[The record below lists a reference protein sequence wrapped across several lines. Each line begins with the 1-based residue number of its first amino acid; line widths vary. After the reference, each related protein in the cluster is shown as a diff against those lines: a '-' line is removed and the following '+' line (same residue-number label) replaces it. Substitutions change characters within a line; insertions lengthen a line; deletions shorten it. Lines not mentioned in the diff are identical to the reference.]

1 MQTFVETGLKP
12 EILQALESIGFEKP
26 TPIQAKAIP
35 HLINSDKDLL
45 AYAQTGTGK
54 TAAFS
59 LPLIHGIDEK
69 SDDINAII
77 LCPTRELCLQIERD
91 IQTFIKYIPDLKA
104 MAVYGGESID
114 RQIKGLRSKPNIIV
128 GTPGRVCD
136 LIRRKK
142 LKLGNINYVVLD
154 EADEMLTM
162 GFKDELDQILS
173 ACPSERQT
181 LCFSATMP
189 RELLRIANEYMDSP
203 DEITAGQRNVSAENV
218 KHVYLVADRS
228 DKYEV
233 LKRVADI
240 NPNIYAIVFCRTR
253 MGTKEVA
260 DRLMADK
267 YAADAL
273 HGDLSQAQRDYVMN
287 KFRKKQIQI
296 LVATDVAARG
306 IDVNDLTHVIN
317 YELPDQLEAYIHRS
331 GRTGRA
337 GKEGMAVSLI
347 TRRDLSRISQLERK
361 IGKKISMKKIPTGQE
376 ICQRQLF
383 SLVDKFVATD
393 VNDDI
398 NEYLPMIEEK
408 MEALSKEEL
417 IKKFVSSE
425 FNRFLSYY
433 KNSQDLNSKDRSKK
447 TRGGKYSRFHINVG
461 KKQGL
466 DPKDIIGIL
475 NDTRSLRNIEVGQ
488 IDIMNNFSFFEV
500 PNDREQD
507 VIPALDGARY
517 KSQQIEIEL
526 AKPKPSSS
534 SSSNYDRPR
543 KARFNKSKSGGGS
556 GGSSR
561 GSGGSS
567 RGRGRFSKGGS
578 SAKSS
583 GKSRSSRFSY

>member
-561 GSGGSS
+561 G
-567 RGRGRFSKGGS
+567 RGRFSKGGS

>member
-12 EILQALESIGFEKP
+12 EILQALDFIGFEKP
-26 TPIQAKAIP
+26 TPIQAKTIP
-35 HLINSDKDLL
+35 HLINSNKDLL
-45 AYAQTGTGK
+45 AFAQTGTGK

-59 LPLIHGIDEK
+59 LPLIHCIDEN

-77 LCPTRELCLQIERD
+77 LCPTRELCLQIEKD
-91 IQTFIKYIPDLKA
+91 IQNFIKYVPQLKA

-114 RQIKGLRSKPNIIV
+114 RQIKGLRNNPNIIV

-136 LIRRKK
+136 LIRRRK
-142 LKLGNINYVVLD
+142 LKLGNIDYLVLD

-162 GFKDELDQILS
+162 GFKDELDQILT
-173 ACPSERQT
+173 ACPEERQT
-181 LCFSATMP
+181 LLFSATMP
-189 RELLRIANEYMDSP
+189 RELVRIANEYMDSP
-203 DEITAGQRNVSAENV
+203 EEISVGQRNVSAENV

-253 MGTKEVA
+253 MGSKEVA
-260 DRLMADK
+260 ERLMADK

-347 TRRDLSRISQLERK
+347 TRRDLSRISLLERK
-361 IGKKISMKKIPTGQE
+361 IGKKISKKNIPTGQE

-383 SLVDKFVATD
+383 SLVDKMVATD
-393 VNDDI
+393 INEDI
-398 NEYLPMIEEK
+398 NDYLPMIEEK
-408 MEALSKEEL
+408 MAELSKEEL
-417 IKKFVSSE
+417 IKKFVSTE
-425 FNRFLSYY
+425 FNRFISYY
-433 KNSQDLNSKDRSKK
+433 KNAPDLNTKDKSKK
-447 TRGGKYSRFHINVG
+447 KRGGKFSRFHINVG

-466 DPKDIIGIL
+466 DPKGVIGIL
-475 NDTRSLRNIEVGQ
+475 NDSRNLRNIEVGQ
-488 IDIMNNFSFFEV
+488 IDIMNNFAFFEV
-500 PNDREQD
+500 PLDREQE
-507 VIPALDGARY
+507 VIPALSGARY
-517 KSQQIEIEL
+517 RSHTLEVEL
-526 AKPKPSSS
+526 AKPKPESESR
-534 SSSNYDRPR
+534 YDRPR
-543 KARFNKSKSGGGS
+543 KSRFNKSKSNGS
-556 GGSSR
+556 GGSDR
-561 GSGGSS
+561 SS
-567 RGRGRFSKGGS
+567 RGRGKFSKG
-578 SAKSS
+578 S
-583 GKSRSSRFSY
+583 GKSSSKNRSSRFSY

>member
-12 EILQALESIGFEKP
+12 EILQALDSIGFEKP
-26 TPIQAKAIP
+26 TPIQAKTIP
-35 HLINSDKDLL
+35 HLINSNKDLL
-45 AYAQTGTGK
+45 AFAQTGTGK

-59 LPLIHGIDEK
+59 LPLIHSIDEN

-91 IQTFIKYIPDLKA
+91 IQTFIKYVPKLKA

-114 RQIKGLRSKPNIIV
+114 RQIKGLRNNPNIIV

-136 LIRRKK
+136 LIRRRK
-142 LKLGNINYVVLD
+142 LKLGNIDYLVLD

-173 ACPSERQT
+173 ACPEERQT
-181 LCFSATMP
+181 LLFSATMP
-189 RELLRIANEYMDSP
+189 RELVRIANEYMDSP
-203 DEITAGQRNVSAENV
+203 EEISAGQKNVSAENV

-253 MGTKEVA
+253 MGSKEVA
-260 DRLMADK
+260 ERLMADK

-347 TRRDLSRISQLERK
+347 TRRDLSRVSQLERK
-361 IGKKISMKKIPTGQE
+361 IGKKISKKKIPTGQE

-383 SLVDKFVATD
+383 SLVDKMVATD
-393 VNDDI
+393 INEDI

-408 MEALSKEEL
+408 MAELSKEEL
-417 IKKFVSSE
+417 IKKFVSTE
-425 FNRFLSYY
+425 FNRFISYY
-433 KNSQDLNSKDRSKK
+433 KNAPDLNTKDRSKK
-447 TRGGKYSRFHINVG
+447 KRGGKYSRFHINVG

-466 DPKDIIGIL
+466 DPKGVIGIL
-475 NDTRSLRNIEVGQ
+475 NDTRNLRNIEVGQ
-488 IDIMNNFSFFEV
+488 IDIMNNFAFFEV
-500 PNDREQD
+500 PVDREQE
-507 VIPALDGARY
+507 VIPALSGARY
-517 KSQQIEIEL
+517 RSHTLEVEP
-526 AKPKPSSS
+526 AKPKPVSESR
-534 SSSNYDRPR
+534 YDRPR
-543 KARFNKSKSGGGS
+543 KSRFNKSKSNSSGGG
-556 GGSSR
+556 R
-561 GSGGSS
+561 SS
-567 RGRGRFSKGGS
+567 RGRGKFSKGS
-578 SAKSS
+578 SKSS
-583 GKSRSSRFSY
+583 SKNRSSRFSY

>member
-59 LPLIHGIDEK
+59 LPLIHAIDEK

-142 LKLGNINYVVLD
+142 LKLGNINYLVLD

-361 IGKKISMKKIPTGQE
+361 IGKKISKKKIPTGQE

-383 SLVDKFVATD
+383 SMVDKFVATD

-433 KNSQDLNSKDRSKK
+433 KNSQDLNTKDRSKK

-466 DPKDIIGIL
+466 DPKGIIGIL
-475 NDTRSLRNIEVGQ
+475 NDSRNLRNIEVGQ

-517 KSQQIEIEL
+517 KSHQIEIEL

-534 SSSNYDRPR
+534 SNYDRPR
-543 KARFNKSKSGGGS
+543 RARFNKSKSGGGN
-556 GGSSR
+556 
-561 GSGGSS
+561 GGSS
-567 RGRGRFSKGGS
+567 RGRGRFSKGS
-578 SAKSS
+578 SGKSS

>member
-136 LIRRKK
+136 LIRRKR
-142 LKLGNINYVVLD
+142 LKLGNINYLVLD

-361 IGKKISMKKIPTGQE
+361 IGKKISKKKIPTGQE

-383 SLVDKFVATD
+383 SMVDKFVATD
-393 VNDDI
+393 INDDI

-433 KNSQDLNSKDRSKK
+433 KNSQDLNTKDRSKK

-461 KKQGL
+461 KKHGL
-466 DPKDIIGIL
+466 EPKGIIGIL
-475 NDTRSLRNIEVGQ
+475 NDTRNLRNIEVGQ

-517 KSQQIEIEL
+517 KSHQIEIEL

-534 SSSNYDRPR
+534 PNSDRPR

-561 GSGGSS
+561 G
-567 RGRGRFSKGGS
+567 RGRFSKGS
-578 SAKSS
+578 SSKSS
-583 GKSRSSRFSY
+583 NKSRSSRFSY

>member
-12 EILQALESIGFEKP
+12 EILQALDSIGFEKP

-142 LKLGNINYVVLD
+142 LKLGNINYLVLD

-361 IGKKISMKKIPTGQE
+361 IGKKISKKKIPTGQE

-383 SLVDKFVATD
+383 SMVDKFVATD

-433 KNSQDLNSKDRSKK
+433 KNSQDLNTKDRSKK

-466 DPKDIIGIL
+466 DPKGIIGIL
-475 NDTRSLRNIEVGQ
+475 NDTRNLRNIEVGQ

-517 KSQQIEIEL
+517 KSHQIEIEL

-534 SSSNYDRPR
+534 SNYDRPR
-543 KARFNKSKSGGGS
+543 RARFNKSKSGGGN
-556 GGSSR
+556 
-561 GSGGSS
+561 GGSS
-567 RGRGRFSKGGS
+567 RGRGRFSKGS
-578 SAKSS
+578 SGKSS

>member
-12 EILQALESIGFEKP
+12 EILQALDSIGFEKP
-26 TPIQAKAIP
+26 TPIQAKTIP
-35 HLINSDKDLL
+35 HLINSNKDLL
-45 AYAQTGTGK
+45 AFAQTGTGK

-59 LPLIHGIDEK
+59 LPLIHCIDEN

-91 IQTFIKYIPDLKA
+91 IQNFIKYVPQLKA

-114 RQIKGLRSKPNIIV
+114 RQIKGLRNNPNIIV

-136 LIRRKK
+136 LIRRRK
-142 LKLGNINYVVLD
+142 LKLGNIDYLVLD

-173 ACPSERQT
+173 ACPEERQT
-181 LCFSATMP
+181 LLFSATMP
-189 RELLRIANEYMDSP
+189 RELVRIANEYMDSP
-203 DEITAGQRNVSAENV
+203 EEISAGQRNVSAENV

-253 MGTKEVA
+253 MGSKEVA
-260 DRLMADK
+260 ERLMADK

-361 IGKKISMKKIPTGQE
+361 IGKKISKKKIPTGQE

-383 SLVDKFVATD
+383 SLVDKMVATD
-393 VNDDI
+393 INEDI

-408 MEALSKEEL
+408 MAELSKEEL
-417 IKKFVSSE
+417 IKKFVSTE
-425 FNRFLSYY
+425 FNRFISYY
-433 KNSQDLNSKDRSKK
+433 KNAPDLNTKDKSKK
-447 TRGGKYSRFHINVG
+447 KRGGKYSRFHINVG

-466 DPKDIIGIL
+466 DPKGVIGIL
-475 NDTRSLRNIEVGQ
+475 NDSRNLRNIEVGQ
-488 IDIMNNFSFFEV
+488 IDIMNNFAFFEV
-500 PNDREQD
+500 PVDREQE
-507 VIPALDGARY
+507 VIPALSGARY
-517 KSQQIEIEL
+517 RSHILEVEL
-526 AKPKPSSS
+526 AKPKPASESR
-534 SSSNYDRPR
+534 YDRPR
-543 KARFNKSKSGGGS
+543 KSRFNKSKSNGSVGGG
-556 GGSSR
+556 R
-561 GSGGSS
+561 SS
-567 RGRGRFSKGGS
+567 RGRGKFSKG
-578 SAKSS
+578 S
-583 GKSRSSRFSY
+583 GKSSSKNRSSRFSY

>member
-12 EILQALESIGFEKP
+12 EILQALDSIGFEKP
-26 TPIQAKAIP
+26 TPIQAKTIP
-35 HLINSDKDLL
+35 HLINSNKDLL
-45 AYAQTGTGK
+45 AFAQTGTGK

-59 LPLIHGIDEK
+59 LPLIHCIDEN

-91 IQTFIKYIPDLKA
+91 IQNFIKYVPQLKA

-114 RQIKGLRSKPNIIV
+114 RQIKGLRNNPNIIV

-136 LIRRKK
+136 LIRRRK
-142 LKLGNINYVVLD
+142 LKLGNIDYLVLD

-173 ACPSERQT
+173 ACPEERQT
-181 LCFSATMP
+181 LLFSATMP
-189 RELLRIANEYMDSP
+189 RELVRIANEYMDSP
-203 DEITAGQRNVSAENV
+203 EEISAGQRNVSAENV

-253 MGTKEVA
+253 MGSKEVA
-260 DRLMADK
+260 ERLMADK

-361 IGKKISMKKIPTGQE
+361 IGKKISKKKIPTGQE

-383 SLVDKFVATD
+383 SLVDKMVATD
-393 VNDDI
+393 INEDI

-408 MEALSKEEL
+408 MAELSKEEL
-417 IKKFVSSE
+417 IKKFVSTE
-425 FNRFLSYY
+425 FNRFISYY
-433 KNSQDLNSKDRSKK
+433 KNAPDLNTKDKSKK
-447 TRGGKYSRFHINVG
+447 KRGGKYSRFHINVG

-466 DPKDIIGIL
+466 DPKGVIGIL
-475 NDTRSLRNIEVGQ
+475 NDSRNLRNIEVGQ
-488 IDIMNNFSFFEV
+488 IDIMNNFAFFEV
-500 PNDREQD
+500 PVDREQE
-507 VIPALDGARY
+507 VIPALSGACYR
-517 KSQQIEIEL
+517 SHTLEVEL
-526 AKPKPSSS
+526 AKPKPASESR
-534 SSSNYDRPR
+534 YDRPR
-543 KARFNKSKSGGGS
+543 KSRFNKSKSNGS
-556 GGSSR
+556 GGGR
-561 GSGGSS
+561 SS
-567 RGRGRFSKGGS
+567 RGRGKFSKG
-578 SAKSS
+578 S
-583 GKSRSSRFSY
+583 GKSSSKNRSSRFSY

>member
-136 LIRRKK
+136 LIRRRK
-142 LKLGNINYVVLD
+142 LKLGNINYLVLD

-361 IGKKISMKKIPTGQE
+361 IGKKISKKKIPTGQE

-383 SLVDKFVATD
+383 SMVDKFVATD

-433 KNSQDLNSKDRSKK
+433 KNSQDLNTKDRSKK

-466 DPKDIIGIL
+466 DPKGIIGIL
-475 NDTRSLRNIEVGQ
+475 NDTRNLRNIEVGQ

-517 KSQQIEIEL
+517 KSHQIEIEL

-534 SSSNYDRPR
+534 ANYDRPR
-543 KARFNKSKSGGGS
+543 RARFNKSKSGGGS

-561 GSGGSS
+561 G
-567 RGRGRFSKGGS
+567 RGRFSKGS
-578 SAKSS
+578 SGKSS

>member
-142 LKLGNINYVVLD
+142 LKLGNINYLVLD

-361 IGKKISMKKIPTGQE
+361 IGKKISKKKIPTGQE

-383 SLVDKFVATD
+383 SMVDKFVATD

-433 KNSQDLNSKDRSKK
+433 KNSQDLNTKDRSKK

-466 DPKDIIGIL
+466 DPKGIIGIL
-475 NDTRSLRNIEVGQ
+475 NDTRNLRNIEVGQ

-517 KSQQIEIEL
+517 KSHQIEIEL

-534 SSSNYDRPR
+534 ANYDRPR
-543 KARFNKSKSGGGS
+543 RARFNKSKSGGGS

-561 GSGGSS
+561 G
-567 RGRGRFSKGGS
+567 RGRFSKGS
-578 SAKSS
+578 SGKSS

>member
-361 IGKKISMKKIPTGQE
+361 IGKKISKKKIPTGQE

-534 SSSNYDRPR
+534 SSSSNYDRPR
-543 KARFNKSKSGGGS
+543 KARFNKSKSGG
-556 GGSSR
+556 

>member
-534 SSSNYDRPR
+534 SSSSSNYDRPR
-543 KARFNKSKSGGGS
+543 KARFNKSKSGG
-556 GGSSR
+556 

>member
-12 EILQALESIGFEKP
+12 EILQALDFIGFEKP
-26 TPIQAKAIP
+26 TPIQAKTIP
-35 HLINSDKDLL
+35 HLINSNKDLL
-45 AYAQTGTGK
+45 AFAQTGTGK

-59 LPLIHGIDEK
+59 LPLIHCIDEN

-77 LCPTRELCLQIERD
+77 LCPTRELCLQIEKD
-91 IQTFIKYIPDLKA
+91 IQNFIKYVPQLKA

-114 RQIKGLRSKPNIIV
+114 RQIKGLRNNPNIIV

-136 LIRRKK
+136 LIRRRK
-142 LKLGNINYVVLD
+142 LKLGNIDYLVLD

-162 GFKDELDQILS
+162 GFKDELDQILT
-173 ACPSERQT
+173 ACPEERQT
-181 LCFSATMP
+181 LLFSATMP
-189 RELLRIANEYMDSP
+189 RELVRIANEYMDSP
-203 DEITAGQRNVSAENV
+203 EEISVGQRNVSAENV

-253 MGTKEVA
+253 MGSKEVA
-260 DRLMADK
+260 ERLMADK

-361 IGKKISMKKIPTGQE
+361 IGKKISKKNIPTGQE

-383 SLVDKFVATD
+383 SLVDKMVATD
-393 VNDDI
+393 INEDI
-398 NEYLPMIEEK
+398 NDYLPMIEEK
-408 MEALSKEEL
+408 MAELSKEEL
-417 IKKFVSSE
+417 IKKFVSTE
-425 FNRFLSYY
+425 FNRFISYY
-433 KNSQDLNSKDRSKK
+433 KNAPDLNTKDKSKK
-447 TRGGKYSRFHINVG
+447 KRGGKFSRFHINVG

-466 DPKDIIGIL
+466 DPKGVIGIL
-475 NDTRSLRNIEVGQ
+475 NDSRNLRNIEVGQ
-488 IDIMNNFSFFEV
+488 IDIMNNFAFFEV
-500 PNDREQD
+500 PLDREQE
-507 VIPALDGARY
+507 VIPALSGARY
-517 KSQQIEIEL
+517 RSHTLEVEL
-526 AKPKPSSS
+526 AKPKPESESR
-534 SSSNYDRPR
+534 YDRPR
-543 KARFNKSKSGGGS
+543 KSRFNKSKSNGS
-556 GGSSR
+556 GGSDR
-561 GSGGSS
+561 SS
-567 RGRGRFSKGGS
+567 RGRGKFSKG
-578 SAKSS
+578 S
-583 GKSRSSRFSY
+583 GKSSSKNRSSRFSY

>member
-91 IQTFIKYIPDLKA
+91 IQTFIKYIPALKA

-136 LIRRKK
+136 LIRRKR
-142 LKLGNINYVVLD
+142 LQLGNINYLVLD

-361 IGKKISMKKIPTGQE
+361 IGKKISKKKIPTGQE

-383 SLVDKFVATD
+383 SMVDKFVATD

-433 KNSQDLNSKDRSKK
+433 KNSQDLNTKDRSKK

-466 DPKDIIGIL
+466 DPKGIIGIL
-475 NDTRSLRNIEVGQ
+475 NDSRNLRNIEVGQ

-517 KSQQIEIEL
+517 KSHQIEIEL

-534 SSSNYDRPR
+534 SNYDRPR
-543 KARFNKSKSGGGS
+543 RARFNKSKSGGGN
-556 GGSSR
+556 
-561 GSGGSS
+561 GGSS
-567 RGRGRFSKGGS
+567 RGRGRFSKGS
-578 SAKSS
+578 SGKSS

>member
-12 EILQALESIGFEKP
+12 EILQALDSIGFEKP
-26 TPIQAKAIP
+26 TPIQAKTIP
-35 HLINSDKDLL
+35 HLINSNKDLL
-45 AYAQTGTGK
+45 AFAQTGTGK

-59 LPLIHGIDEK
+59 LPLIHCIDEN

-91 IQTFIKYIPDLKA
+91 IQNFIKYVPQLKA

-114 RQIKGLRSKPNIIV
+114 RQIKGLRNNPNIIV

-136 LIRRKK
+136 LIRRRK
-142 LKLGNINYVVLD
+142 LKLGNIDYLVLD

-173 ACPSERQT
+173 ACPEERQT
-181 LCFSATMP
+181 LLFSATMP
-189 RELLRIANEYMDSP
+189 RELVRIANEYMDSP
-203 DEITAGQRNVSAENV
+203 EEISAGQRNVSAENV

-253 MGTKEVA
+253 MGSKEVA
-260 DRLMADK
+260 ERLMADK

-361 IGKKISMKKIPTGQE
+361 IGKKISKKKIPTGQE

-383 SLVDKFVATD
+383 SLVDKMVATD
-393 VNDDI
+393 INEDI

-408 MEALSKEEL
+408 MAELSKEEL
-417 IKKFVSSE
+417 IKKFVSTE
-425 FNRFLSYY
+425 FNRFISYY
-433 KNSQDLNSKDRSKK
+433 KNAPDLNTKDKSKK
-447 TRGGKYSRFHINVG
+447 KRGGKYSRFHINVG

-466 DPKDIIGIL
+466 DPKGVIGIL
-475 NDTRSLRNIEVGQ
+475 NDSRNLRNIEVGQ
-488 IDIMNNFSFFEV
+488 IDIMNNFAFFEV
-500 PNDREQD
+500 PVDREQE
-507 VIPALDGARY
+507 VIPALSGARY
-517 KSQQIEIEL
+517 RSHTLEVEL
-526 AKPKPSSS
+526 AKPKPASESR
-534 SSSNYDRPR
+534 YDRPR
-543 KARFNKSKSGGGS
+543 KSRFNKSKSNGS
-556 GGSSR
+556 GGGR
-561 GSGGSS
+561 SS
-567 RGRGRFSKGGS
+567 RGRGKFSKG
-578 SAKSS
+578 S
-583 GKSRSSRFSY
+583 GKSSSKNRSSRFSY

>member
-1 MQTFVETGLKP
+1 M
-12 EILQALESIGFEKP
+12 
-26 TPIQAKAIP
+26 
-35 HLINSDKDLL
+35 
-45 AYAQTGTGK
+45 
-54 TAAFS
+54 
-59 LPLIHGIDEK
+59 
-69 SDDINAII
+69 
-77 LCPTRELCLQIERD
+77 
-91 IQTFIKYIPDLKA
+91 
-104 MAVYGGESID
+104 VY
-114 RQIKGLRSKPNIIV
+114 LR
-128 GTPGRVCD
+128 
-136 LIRRKK
+136 RRK
-142 LKLGNINYVVLD
+142 LKLGNINYLVLD

-173 ACPSERQT
+173 ACPAERQT

-361 IGKKISMKKIPTGQE
+361 IGKKISKKKIPTGQE

-383 SLVDKFVATD
+383 SMVDKFVATD

-433 KNSQDLNSKDRSKK
+433 KNSQDLNTKDRSKK

-466 DPKDIIGIL
+466 DPKGIIGIL
-475 NDTRSLRNIEVGQ
+475 NDTRNLRNIEVGQ

-534 SSSNYDRPR
+534 SNYDRPR

-561 GSGGSS
+561 G
-567 RGRGRFSKGGS
+567 RGRFSKGS
-578 SAKSS
+578 SGKSS

>member
-12 EILQALESIGFEKP
+12 EILQALDSIGFEKP
-26 TPIQAKAIP
+26 TPIQAKTIP
-35 HLINSDKDLL
+35 HLINSNKDLL
-45 AYAQTGTGK
+45 AFAQTGTGK

-59 LPLIHGIDEK
+59 LPLIHCIDEN

-91 IQTFIKYIPDLKA
+91 IQNFIKYVPQLKA

-114 RQIKGLRSKPNIIV
+114 RQIKGLRNNPNIIV

-136 LIRRKK
+136 LIRRRK
-142 LKLGNINYVVLD
+142 LKLGNIDYLVLD

-173 ACPSERQT
+173 ACPEERQT
-181 LCFSATMP
+181 LLFSATMP
-189 RELLRIANEYMDSP
+189 RELVRIANEYMDSP
-203 DEITAGQRNVSAENV
+203 EEISAGQRNVSAENV
-218 KHVYLVADRS
+218 KHVYLVANRS

-253 MGTKEVA
+253 MGSKEVA
-260 DRLMADK
+260 ERLMADK

-361 IGKKISMKKIPTGQE
+361 IGKKISKKKIPTGQE

-383 SLVDKFVATD
+383 SLVDKMVATD
-393 VNDDI
+393 INEDI

-408 MEALSKEEL
+408 MAELSKEEL
-417 IKKFVSSE
+417 IKKFVSTE
-425 FNRFLSYY
+425 FNRFISYY
-433 KNSQDLNSKDRSKK
+433 KNAPDLNTKDKSKK
-447 TRGGKYSRFHINVG
+447 KRGGKYSRFHINVG

-466 DPKDIIGIL
+466 DPKGVIGIL
-475 NDTRSLRNIEVGQ
+475 NDSRNLRNIEVGQ
-488 IDIMNNFSFFEV
+488 IDIMNNFAFFEV
-500 PNDREQD
+500 PVDREQE
-507 VIPALDGARY
+507 VIPALSGARY
-517 KSQQIEIEL
+517 RSHTLEVEL
-526 AKPKPSSS
+526 AKPKPASESR
-534 SSSNYDRPR
+534 YDRPR
-543 KARFNKSKSGGGS
+543 KSRFNKSKSNGS
-556 GGSSR
+556 GGGR
-561 GSGGSS
+561 SS
-567 RGRGRFSKGGS
+567 RGRGKFSKG
-578 SAKSS
+578 S
-583 GKSRSSRFSY
+583 GKSSSKNRSSRFSY

>member
-136 LIRRKK
+136 LIRRRK
-142 LKLGNINYVVLD
+142 LKLGNINYLVLD

-173 ACPSERQT
+173 ACPAERQT

-361 IGKKISMKKIPTGQE
+361 IGKKISKKKIPTGQE

-383 SLVDKFVATD
+383 SMVDKFVATD

-433 KNSQDLNSKDRSKK
+433 KNSQDLNTKDRSKK

-466 DPKDIIGIL
+466 DPKGIIGIL
-475 NDTRSLRNIEVGQ
+475 NDTRNLRNIEVGQ

-534 SSSNYDRPR
+534 SNYDRPR

-561 GSGGSS
+561 G
-567 RGRGRFSKGGS
+567 RGRFSKGS
-578 SAKSS
+578 SGKSS

>member
-12 EILQALESIGFEKP
+12 EILQALDFIGFEKP
-26 TPIQAKAIP
+26 TPIQAKTIP
-35 HLINSDKDLL
+35 HLINSNKDLL
-45 AYAQTGTGK
+45 AFAQTGTGK

-59 LPLIHGIDEK
+59 LPLIHCIDEN

-77 LCPTRELCLQIERD
+77 LCPTRELCLQIEND
-91 IQTFIKYIPDLKA
+91 IQNFIKYVPQLKA

-114 RQIKGLRSKPNIIV
+114 RQIKGLRNNPNIIV

-136 LIRRKK
+136 LIRRRK
-142 LKLGNINYVVLD
+142 LKLGNIDYLVLD

-162 GFKDELDQILS
+162 GFKDELDQILT
-173 ACPSERQT
+173 ACPEERQT
-181 LCFSATMP
+181 LLFSATMP
-189 RELLRIANEYMDSP
+189 RELVRIANEYMDSP
-203 DEITAGQRNVSAENV
+203 EEISVGQRNVSAENV

-253 MGTKEVA
+253 MGSKEVA
-260 DRLMADK
+260 ERLMADK

-317 YELPDQLEAYIHRS
+317 YELPDQLEAYLHRS

-361 IGKKISMKKIPTGQE
+361 IGKKISKKNIPTGQE

-383 SLVDKFVATD
+383 SLVDKMVATD
-393 VNDDI
+393 INEDI
-398 NEYLPMIEEK
+398 NDYLPMIEEK
-408 MEALSKEEL
+408 MAELSKEEL
-417 IKKFVSSE
+417 IKKFVSTE
-425 FNRFLSYY
+425 FNRFISYY
-433 KNSQDLNSKDRSKK
+433 KNAPDLNTKDKSKK
-447 TRGGKYSRFHINVG
+447 KRGGKFSRFHINVG

-466 DPKDIIGIL
+466 DPKGVIGIL
-475 NDTRSLRNIEVGQ
+475 NDSRNLRNIEVGQ
-488 IDIMNNFSFFEV
+488 IDIMNNFAFFEV
-500 PNDREQD
+500 PLDREQE
-507 VIPALDGARY
+507 VIPALSGARY
-517 KSQQIEIEL
+517 RSHTLEVEL
-526 AKPKPSSS
+526 AKPKPESESR
-534 SSSNYDRPR
+534 YDRPR
-543 KARFNKSKSGGGS
+543 KSRFNKSKSNGS
-556 GGSSR
+556 GGSDR
-561 GSGGSS
+561 SS
-567 RGRGRFSKGGS
+567 RGRGKFSKG
-578 SAKSS
+578 S
-583 GKSRSSRFSY
+583 GKSSSKNRSSRFSY

>member
-45 AYAQTGTGK
+45 AYAQTVTGK

-142 LKLGNINYVVLD
+142 LKLGNINYLVLD

-361 IGKKISMKKIPTGQE
+361 IGKKISKKKIPTGQE

-383 SLVDKFVATD
+383 SMVDKFVATD

-433 KNSQDLNSKDRSKK
+433 KNSQDLNTKDRSKK

-466 DPKDIIGIL
+466 DPKGIIGIL
-475 NDTRSLRNIEVGQ
+475 NDTRNLRNIEVGQ

-517 KSQQIEIEL
+517 KSHQIEIEL

-534 SSSNYDRPR
+534 ANYDRPR
-543 KARFNKSKSGGGS
+543 RARFNKSKSGGGS

-561 GSGGSS
+561 G
-567 RGRGRFSKGGS
+567 RGRFSKGS
-578 SAKSS
+578 SGKSS

>member
-534 SSSNYDRPR
+534 SSSSSNYDRPR

-561 GSGGSS
+561 G
-567 RGRGRFSKGGS
+567 RGRFSKGGS
-578 SAKSS
+578 SDKSS

>member
-12 EILQALESIGFEKP
+12 EILQALDSIGFEKP
-26 TPIQAKAIP
+26 TPIQAKTIP
-35 HLINSDKDLL
+35 HLINSKKDLL
-45 AYAQTGTGK
+45 AFAQTGTGK

-59 LPLIHGIDEK
+59 LPLIHGIDEN

-91 IQTFIKYIPDLKA
+91 IQTFIKYVPQLKA

-114 RQIKGLRSKPNIIV
+114 RQIKGLRNNPNIIV

-136 LIRRKK
+136 LIRRRK
-142 LKLGNINYVVLD
+142 LKLGNIDYLVLD

-173 ACPSERQT
+173 ACPEGRQT
-181 LCFSATMP
+181 LLFSATMP
-189 RELLRIANEYMDSP
+189 RELVRIANEYMDSP
-203 DEITAGQRNVSAENV
+203 EEISAGQRNVSAENV

-260 DRLMADK
+260 ERLMSDK

-361 IGKKISMKKIPTGQE
+361 IGKKIAKKKIPTGQE

-383 SLVDKFVATD
+383 SLVDKMVATD
-393 VNDDI
+393 INEDI
-398 NEYLPMIEEK
+398 NDYLPMIEEK
-408 MEALSKEEL
+408 MAELSKEEL
-417 IKKFVSSE
+417 IKKFVSTE
-425 FNRFLSYY
+425 FNRFISYY
-433 KNSQDLNSKDRSKK
+433 KNAPDLNTKDKSKK
-447 TRGGKYSRFHINVG
+447 KRGGKYSRFHINVG

-466 DPKDIIGIL
+466 DPKGVIGIL
-475 NDTRSLRNIEVGQ
+475 NDSRNLRNIEVGQ
-488 IDIMNNFSFFEV
+488 IDIMNNFAFFEV
-500 PNDREQD
+500 PVDREQE
-507 VIPALDGARY
+507 VIPALSGARY
-517 KSQQIEIEL
+517 RSHTLEVEL
-526 AKPKPSSS
+526 AKPKPASESR
-534 SSSNYDRPR
+534 YDRPR
-543 KARFNKSKSGGGS
+543 KSRFNKSKSNGS
-556 GGSSR
+556 GG
-561 GSGGSS
+561 GGRSS
-567 RGRGRFSKGGS
+567 RGRGKFSKG
-578 SAKSS
+578 S
-583 GKSRSSRFSY
+583 GKSSSKNRSSRFSY